1 MLNKKLLALAIL
13 LSLLAAGSVFWYLNS
28 LTNKTVSLN
37 MVSIVTAAVDI
48 PKNTVI
54 KAEMLTQS
62 ELPQEYSP
70 ANGITE
76 IKDAVGKIAA
86 TKVFRNQQLLKGA
99 LIEKGD
105 KTAGLAY
112 TVPAGKRAVTVAVD
126 EVSGLDGQ
134 ILPGDRVDVAATLNF
149 DGPQSTQITQTSL
162 ILQNIT
168 VLAVG
173 RTLETEAQ
181 SWLQRNGMEKT
192 VTLAV
197 TPKDAQPLI
206 LASERGTIRMLL
218 RSPVDHEISNL
229 GGLRGSDLLQG
240 R

>member
-1 MLNKKLLALAIL
+1 MLNKKLLALAIFF
-13 LSLLAAGSVFWYLNS
+13 SLLAAGSVFWYLNS
-28 LTNKTVSLN
+28 LTNKTVSLE
-37 MVSIVTAAVDI
+37 MVSVVTAAVDI
-48 PKNTVI
+48 PKNTVV
-54 KAEMLTQS
+54 KAEMLIKS

-70 ANGITE
+70 VDGVTE
-76 IKDAVGKIAA
+76 IEDAVGKIAA
-86 TKVFRNQQLLKGA
+86 TKIFRNQQLLKGA
-99 LIEKGD
+99 LIENGD
-105 KTAGLAY
+105 KGAGLAY
-112 TVPAGKRAVTVAVD
+112 TVPMGKRAVTVAVD

-149 DGPQSTQITQTSL
+149 DGPQSTQITQTSI
-162 ILQNIT
+162 ILQNIH
-168 VLAVG
+168 VLAIG
-173 RTLETEAQ
+173 RTLEAEAQ
-181 SWLQRNGMEKT
+181 SWLDRKETEKT

-218 RSPVDHEISNL
+218 RSPADQETSNL